1 MKSITRRAL
10 LKYSTAM
17 AGLAVISPSV
27 MAGILTP
34 SASEGPFY
42 PKPSMRFDD
51 IDNDLIKVSNV
62 VTEAGGEIML
72 LKGQVLSRE
81 GQPLA
86 GHRIEIWQ
94 CDGNGN
100 YLHPGDGRHAVYD
113 TGFQGF
119 GHDIADA
126 DGNYQFRTIKP
137 THYPGRAPHIHV
149 KVWDGKR
156 ELLTTQFYLAGYQF
170 NDSDSLYRQ
179 LSPEQ
184 AELVSMV
191 FTEHDEA
198 LETQVDVII

>member
-27 MAGILTP
+27 MADMLTP

-51 IDNDLIKVSNV
+51 IDNDLVKVSNV
-62 VTEAGGEIML
+62 VTEAGGEIIL

-94 CDGNGN
+94 CDGNGK
-100 YLHPGDGRHAVYD
+100 YLHPRDGRRIEAD
-113 TGFQGF
+113 KGFQGF
-119 GHDIADA
+119 GHDITDA

-137 THYPGRAPHIHV
+137 TNYPGRAPHIHV
-149 KVWDGKR
+149 KVWDGKQ
-156 ELLTTQFYLAGYQF
+156 ELLTTQFYIAGYKF
-170 NDSDSLYRQ
+170 NDSDGLYRRM
-179 LSPEQ
+179 SPEQ
-184 AELVSMV
+184 AEQVSMV
-191 FTEHDEA
+191 FTDNDDV
-198 LETQVDVII
+198 LETRVDVII